1 MTDGTRF
8 KKSEIQ
14 KIESVR
20 GKEKLQQYNDPTA
33 HFRMI
38 REELAQASQDGM
50 RVVQFPTGDTAMK
63 IEGLGSQNTWV
74 TPGVNR
80 YIDENDLTQ

>member
-8 KKSEIQ
+8 KKSEIK

-38 REELAQASQDGM
+38 REELTQASKDGIQKL
-50 RVVQFPTGDTAMK
+50 QFPT
-63 IEGLGSQNTWV
+63 
-74 TPGVNR
+74 
-80 YIDENDLTQ
+80 